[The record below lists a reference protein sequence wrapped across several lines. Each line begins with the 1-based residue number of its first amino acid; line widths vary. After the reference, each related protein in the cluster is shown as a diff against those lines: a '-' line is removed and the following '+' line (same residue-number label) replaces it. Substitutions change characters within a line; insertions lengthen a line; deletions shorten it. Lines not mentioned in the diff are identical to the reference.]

1 VGPLIVLWGTQFL
14 SVLPPASS
22 SARMLSAMDTS
33 LFRESLTN
41 AIRYWEKMR
50 VVYNSVLLLVVAGCF
65 AWNYSAVG
73 SKLSVNLFL
82 SIIFCAILLN
92 VVYCAAY
99 IVDVAVQMSEF
110 RERWAN
116 YRWVLL
122 SIGVMFA
129 AILTRFWSLSVFGP
143 V

>member
-1 VGPLIVLWGTQFL
+1 
-14 SVLPPASS
+14 
-22 SARMLSAMDTS
+22 MDTS

-50 VVYNSVLLLVVAGCF
+50 IVYNVVLLLVVAGCF

-73 SKLSVNLFL
+73 SRLSVNLIL
-82 SIIFCAILLN
+82 SMIVCAILLN
-92 VVYCAAY
+92 VAYCAAY
-99 IVDVAVQMSEF
+99 IVDVLVQMSGF
-110 RERWAN
+110 RERWAS
-116 YRWVLL
+116 YRWVLF

-129 AILTRFWSLSVFGP
+129 GILTRFWSLSVFGP

>member
-1 VGPLIVLWGTQFL
+1 MY
-14 SVLPPASS
+14 
-22 SARMLSAMDTS
+22 SACMDTS

-50 VVYNSVLLLVVAGCF
+50 IVYNVILLLVVAGCF

-82 SIIFCAILLN
+82 SIILCGILLN
-92 VVYCAAY
+92 VLYCSAY
-99 IVDVAVQMSEF
+99 IVDLLVQMSEF
-110 RERWAN
+110 RERWGKL
-116 YRWVLL
+116 RWVLF
-122 SIGVMFA
+122 SVGATFA